1 MSSGPPI
8 ELPRRTLL
16 LTGGALAA
24 LTGLTGLLSGCSAA
38 DGAGPDRTGEAAAG
52 GDEGLRR
59 RAARDSSKLLA
70 HYDATTGAHPDLA
83 GALTPLRETVAA
95 QLTALREDDAPAPAS
110 APPVPPDASAA
121 LDELIAAERTL
132 ADERLRAL
140 EGASPELARLLA
152 SLSAAGSVHVYL
164 LGEARA

>member
-16 LTGGALAA
+16 LTGGTLAA
-24 LTGLTGLLSGCSAA
+24 LTGLTGLLSGCSGA
-38 DGAGPDRTGEAAAG
+38 DGAGPDRTGEAVSG

-70 HYDATTGAHPDLA
+70 HYDAVTGAHPGLA

-95 QLTALREDDAPAPAS
+95 QLTTLREDDAPAPAS
-110 APPVPPDASAA
+110 APPVPS
-121 LDELIAAERTL
+121 
-132 ADERLRAL
+132 
-140 EGASPELARLLA
+140 
-152 SLSAAGSVHVYL
+152 
-164 LGEARA
+164 